1 MNTTTELFRLL
12 PIDWQTIGA
21 IATFLVVICSFITL
35 FFYRKKE
42 REQIR
47 REIGEKIIEPLVKE
61 LENIIKN
68 TQNYCKIMGWKWKE
82 FKNDSLSFRI
92 SNSLRDEIERFDEK
106 LEKEL
111 YHSEENRKKL
121 SNLIS
126 KEIKKELLQLSDLRN
141 STFKNLIFQEKINPE
156 FTEYILNITY
166 QLPIEIINFFQ
177 LVFQEKTFL
186 KYKKELIKRLRK
198 FSISGGEIKE
208 KEEFRICID
217 GASYEEINQLIND
230 NVFENISRSLLMK
243 VNQDS
248 ALKEYI
254 EVCRTISSDA
264 IKLKEKLDTFRKE
277 IT

>member
-12 PIDWQTIGA
+12 PIDWQAIGA
-21 IATFLVVICSFITL
+21 VVVIFSSLITL
-35 FFYRKKE
+35 HFYRKKKK
-42 REQIR
+42 EQIR
-47 REIGEKIIEPLVKE
+47 KGIGEKIIEPLVKE

-68 TQNYCKIMGWKWKE
+68 AQNYCKIMGWKWKE
-82 FKNDSLSFRI
+82 FKNDFLSFRI
-92 SNSLRDEIERFDEK
+92 PNSLRDEIERFDEK

-126 KEIKKELLQLSDLRN
+126 EEIKKELLRLSDLKN
-141 STFKNLIFQEKINPE
+141 STFKDFISREKINPE

-166 QLPIEIINFFQ
+166 QVPIEIINFFQ

-198 FSISGGEIKE
+198 FSISDGGIKE

-264 IKLKEKLDTFRKE
+264 IKLKEKLDAFRKE